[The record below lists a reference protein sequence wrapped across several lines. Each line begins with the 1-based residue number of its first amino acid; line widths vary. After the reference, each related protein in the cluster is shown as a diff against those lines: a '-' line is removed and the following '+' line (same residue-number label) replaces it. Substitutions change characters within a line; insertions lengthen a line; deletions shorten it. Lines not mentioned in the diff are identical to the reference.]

1 MFDWIADIIKEIL
14 SLIPKAIYLL
24 NSSLLSLID
33 FLQLLFRKLAGLDV
47 YYVTNEAGQSVA
59 TTGDLL
65 TNFIGGILGININN
79 SDSFGYINYSI
90 LSTVFWSFVIFGLI
104 ILFISTIVAI
114 IKSHYSYNEKSAKG
128 PLPIVA
134 TAGKAVINIVAV
146 PIIVILGLY
155 LSQAI
160 LSALDSITAV
170 GSDDVVNLYG
180 SENTQTYLEQGITDS
195 QGNQTYIFYDMFGYT
210 GEIFYGSY
218 SSPTNPETAEAL
230 SRVAARSQPFSGAMF
245 KVAAYNGNRVRK
257 GQYTINTVFSGNGGG
272 GMDLF
277 SNHNNDADVLAN
289 MVDEAFANFLHL
301 NQDWY
306 LTYSSDDSGGN
317 VAIVADRYIT
327 TFSVGHFCAY
337 SKFNVGLVWYYYDLW
352 DYNFIVGFGA
362 VIVCLTLFF
371 NVILG
376 LMSRLFMALVLF
388 LVMPPLAGLGPL
400 DEGKAFKGWR
410 EQFMKQVLM
419 AYGAVVGMNLVL
431 MILPYVNEINF
442 FNIAMV
448 DILVQTLFIIVGLV
462 TIKSVIATLSA
473 LIGAADAN
481 KTGEDASKDVR
492 ATIGRATGMT
502 IGAAKLGAMPYAA
515 ALKGA
520 GKGVTSFAGGVYG
533 LVKKDADGKRIG
545 VRAGARAANMA
556 ADKFVE
562 NRRKDVSAFLSGG
575 VGGLR
580 NERKMRRLEDKD
592 IKKQTKALNEAQS
605 NQAKAQEQEHLA
617 QMSHIMKNQMT
628 GNETNEEITQLFKA
642 RGFNDQEIAQMVQ
655 SASKA
660 RSGGVIDRDKMSQQ
674 LRNYNKDYDSYVR
687 DNGGNLSRAASSY
700 HDRTVETKAAGYKLA
715 NAKDEL
721 EASNKE
727 LADRQGRVD
736 YYKRHPGL
744 VGGAFRGA
752 RNVAGG
758 VMGAAGLAAGG
769 IFDKDTMDAFN
780 DAMVKTGVRP
790 KGPDWARQSAEN
802 TARTN
807 RAVNELTNE
816 IRQMRRD
823 MGKS

>member
-1 MFDWIADIIKEIL
+1 MFDWIGDFFKELL

-24 NSSLLSLID
+24 NSSLLCLVD

-47 YYVTNEAGQSVA
+47 YYVTNEAGQAVA

-160 LSALDSITAV
+160 LNALDSITSV

-218 SSPTNPETAEAL
+218 SSSTNPETAEAL

-257 GQYTINTVFSGNGGG
+257 GQYTISTAFSGNGGG

-301 NQDWY
+301 QQDWS
-306 LTYSSDDSGGN
+306 LTYGDGDGDLIEN
-317 VAIVADRYIT
+317 ERYIT
-327 TFSVGHFCAY
+327 TFSVSHFCAY
-337 SKFNVGLVWYYYDLW
+337 SKFNIGLVWYYYDLW

-362 VIVCLTLFF
+362 CIVCLSIFL
-371 NVILG
+371 NIIMG
-376 LMSRLFMALVLF
+376 LMSRLIMSVVLF
-388 LVMPPLAGLGPL
+388 LVMPPLAGLAPI
-400 DEGKAFKGWR
+400 DDGKALKGWR
-410 EQFMKQVLM
+410 ENFMKQVLM

-431 MILPYVNEINF
+431 MILPYINEINF

-448 DILVQTLFIIVGLV
+448 DILVQTLFIIVGLI
-462 TIKSVIATLSA
+462 TIKAVISTLSG

-481 KTGEDASKDVR
+481 KTGDEMSKEVKS
-492 ATIGRATGMT
+492 TIGKATAMT
-502 IGAAKLGAMPYAA
+502 VGAAKLGAMPYTA

-520 GKGVTSFAGGVYG
+520 GKGAVSLAGGIFG
-533 LVKKDADGKRIG
+533 KRTDADGNKLGFAAR
-545 VRAGARAANMA
+545 ARAANMA

-575 VGGLR
+575 VGGLMEENR
-580 NERKMRRLEDKD
+580 NRRAQKKQDDLAKKQQEAQNTSRQGDLASEIKGLDGQNIPNERLE
-592 IKKQTKALNEAQS
+592 N
-605 NQAKAQEQEHLA
+605 
-617 QMSHIMKNQMT
+617 M
-628 GNETNEEITQLFKA
+628 FKA
-642 RGFNDQEIAQMVQ
+642 KGYSDQEIAQVLTASGASGVRDGSGHINAEEM
-655 SASKA
+655 SKA
-660 RSGGVIDRDKMSQQ
+660 LGS
-674 LRNYNKDYDSYVR
+674 LNKDYKKYVT
-687 DNGGNLSRAASSY
+687 DNGGTLSGAT
-700 HDRTVETKAAGYKLA
+700 DINVLNK
-715 NAKDEL
+715 N
-721 EASNKE
+721 ASN
-727 LADRQGRVD
+727 LADATKKMQTNQKKLDDHEGRAE
-736 YYKRHPGL
+736 YYKRHPGAI
-744 VGGAFRGA
+744 GGAFRGA
-752 RNVAGG
+752 RNVAGTA
-758 VMGAAGLAAGG
+758 MGAAGVATGG

>member
-473 LIGAADAN
+473 LIGAADAY
-481 KTGEDASKDVR
+481 KTGEDASKDVKS
-492 ATIGRATGMT
+492 TIGKATAMT

-575 VGGLR
+575 VGGLMEENR
-580 NERKMRRLEDKD
+580 NRRAQKKQDDLAKKQQEAQNTSRQGDLASEIKGLDGQNISNERLE
-592 IKKQTKALNEAQS
+592 N
-605 NQAKAQEQEHLA
+605 
-617 QMSHIMKNQMT
+617 M
-628 GNETNEEITQLFKA
+628 FKA
-642 RGFNDQEIAQMVQ
+642 KGYSDQEIAQVLTASGASGVRDGSGHINAEEM
-655 SASKA
+655 SKA
-660 RSGGVIDRDKMSQQ
+660 LGS
-674 LRNYNKDYDSYVR
+674 LNKDYKKYVT
-687 DNGGNLSRAASSY
+687 DNGGTLSRATDIS
-700 HDRTVETKAAGYKLA
+700 VLNE
-715 NAKDEL
+715 N
-721 EASNKE
+721 ASN
-727 LADRQGRVD
+727 LADATKKMQTNQKKLDDHEGRAE

>member
-1 MFDWIADIIKEIL
+1 MFDWIADIIKELL

-24 NSSLLSLID
+24 NSSLLSLVD

-160 LSALDSITAV
+160 LSALDSITSV

-210 GEIFYGSY
+210 GEIFYGSH
-218 SSPTNPETAEAL
+218 SNPTNPETAEAL

-257 GQYTINTVFSGNGGG
+257 GQYTINTAFSGNGGG

-289 MVDEAFANFLHL
+289 MADEAFANFLHL
-301 NQDWY
+301 QQDWS
-306 LTYSSDDSGGN
+306 LTYGDGDGDLIEN
-317 VAIVADRYIT
+317 ERYIT
-327 TFSVGHFCAY
+327 TFSVSHFCAY
-337 SKFNVGLVWYYYDLW
+337 SKFNIGLVWYYYDLW

-362 VIVCLTLFF
+362 VIICLTLFF

-473 LIGAADAN
+473 LIGAADAY
-481 KTGEDASKDVR
+481 KTGEDASKDVKS
-492 ATIGRATGMT
+492 TIGKATAMT
-502 IGAAKLGAMPYAA
+502 IGAAKLGAMPYTA

-520 GKGVTSFAGGVYG
+520 GKGAVSLAGGIFG
-533 LVKKDADGKRIG
+533 KRTDADGNKLGFAAR
-545 VRAGARAANMA
+545 ARAANMA
-556 ADKFVE
+556 ADKFAE

-575 VGGLR
+575 VGGLMEENR
-580 NERKMRRLEDKD
+580 NRRAQKKQDDLAKKQQEAQNTSRQGDLASEIKGLDGQNISNERLE
-592 IKKQTKALNEAQS
+592 N
-605 NQAKAQEQEHLA
+605 
-617 QMSHIMKNQMT
+617 M
-628 GNETNEEITQLFKA
+628 FKA
-642 RGFNDQEIAQMVQ
+642 KGYSDQEIAQVITASRSVGVRKGGRIDSEEM
-655 SASKA
+655 SKA
-660 RSGGVIDRDKMSQQ
+660 LGS
-674 LRNYNKDYDSYVR
+674 LNKDYNKYVT
-687 DNGGNLSRAASSY
+687 DNGGTLSGATDTS
-700 HDRTVETKAAGYKLA
+700 VLNK
-715 NAKDEL
+715 N
-721 EASNKE
+721 ASN
-727 LADRQGRVD
+727 LADATKKMQTNQKKLDDHEGRAE
-736 YYKRHPGL
+736 YYRRHPGAI
-744 VGGAFRGA
+744 GGAFRGA
-752 RNVAGG
+752 RNVAET
-758 VMGAAGLAAGG
+758 VMGAAGVATGG

-807 RAVNELTNE
+807 KAVNELTNE